1 MLFDISHLGEIGDWK
16 LENRNWEIVN
26 KPTSRS
32 SASTFFGQRKTG
44 RKAKR
49 KRQSRS
55 RQEPRPFIQF
65 LSVALPFAFCALH
78 FDLLFGPG
86 GLAKPRG
93 HSQLLVS
100 IV

>member
-1 MLFDISHLGEIGDWK
+1 MLFDISHLGE
-16 LENRNWEIVN
+16 RNWRLETRKSKLGNREQAHLEIECEHIF
-26 KPTSRS
+26 RS
-32 SASTFFGQRKTG
+32 EKNRSKGKTQ
-44 RKAKR
+44 KA
-49 KRQSRS
+49 
-55 RQEPRPFIQF
+55 IQF